1 MVLFSIDDRFNFKS
15 ILAMTY
21 MWTFLKSSVY
31 ITFTLFK
38 KVEKVCGHS
47 IFNDLVFKN
56 YLIKYSVKIGQVVM
70 IVIFHLSK
78 SYGQHEPIS
87 EKMFFC
93 YVIWKFNTLSSDWK
107 IHKAFFFLWKVF
119 STFTRKFCSKF
130 HLVLDYKMFSFYFHL
145 NVILYSEIRDGFRA
159 RKLCIYDIYIY
170 IYIYIYKLHVKII

>member
-107 IHKAFFFLWKVF
+107 IHKVFFLWKVF

-159 RKLCIYDIYIY
+159 RKLCIYDIY
-170 IYIYIYKLHVKII
+170 KLHVKII